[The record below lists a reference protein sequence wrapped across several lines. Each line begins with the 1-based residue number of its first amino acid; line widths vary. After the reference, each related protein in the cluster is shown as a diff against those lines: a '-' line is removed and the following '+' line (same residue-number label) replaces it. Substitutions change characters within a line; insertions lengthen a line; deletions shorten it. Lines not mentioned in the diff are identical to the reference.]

1 LFKNKYLE
9 ARLKAEQEVREAK
22 EREIIEEEARK
33 KRKKEVLCYFISYY
47 KKILNKLL
55 IKF

>member
-1 LFKNKYLE
+1 MFKNKYLE

-33 KRKKEVLCYFISYY
+33 KRKKEVLCYFISYL
-47 KKILNKLL
+47 KKKNLNKLL
-55 IKF
+55 I